1 MSNFNY
7 KRTVEDKVT
16 IKGMLSEDASIVT
29 VSEKDDDKEIPVKD
43 YLDKF
48 ANGYVEIT
56 IKNKS
61 EEDLVDSDED

>member
-61 EEDLVDSDED
+61 EEDLIDSDED